1 MDERS
6 VVVRIPRRWIRIALI
21 VTVTTAVVA
30 PLTAVATHSFDDVPG
45 SNSFHSDIDWLK
57 NAGVTL
63 GCNPPANTRYCPNDF
78 VTRAQMSAFMRRL
91 AENQV
96 VDPIPLTAGVGI
108 AVSGRSVSV
117 DLTGGDGI
125 AVNGGNVSVDT
136 PLKLTDS
143 VGSADNVEDED
154 ASVASAINLRTDGS
168 GTFGIYG
175 ESNRGSALSPGA
187 GVKGRGH
194 SGAYGALGEAGDMTG
209 IPQPI
214 GEVGVV
220 GRGQNRGTY
229 GSSQVGI
236 GVYGVSSSNYGVW
249 GQSTTWRGVTGRT
262 GNADNNY
269 GFYTPDNL
277 FSLNINMAGAMMVVV
292 QNGADTTLQKGD
304 VVSFSGM
311 SPVIEGLDTPVA
323 EVEQATEPSGSVA
336 GVVFSR
342 FNIDAVIEVEDDE
355 IQAQAAIEA
364 TPSGPVQ
371 PGEYLLLVIFGPAQ
385 VRADSGGSDIDP
397 GDSLGLAGTGQATSD
412 EWLIESQGS
421 VGQLGA
427 VGTALEVLETD
438 SEDLIWVFVGAD

>member
-1 MDERS
+1 MDDRS

-21 VTVTTAVVA
+21 VAVTTAVVA

-45 SNSFHSDIDWLK
+45 SNTFHDDIDWLK
-57 NAGVTL
+57 DAGVTL
-63 GCNPPANTRYCPNDF
+63 GCNPPANDRYCPDDV

-96 VDPIPLTAGVGI
+96 VDPIPLTAGDGI
-108 AVSGRSVSV
+108 VVDGRNVSV
-117 DLTGGDGI
+117 DLTAGDGI
-125 AVNGGNVSVDT
+125 AVDGGNVSVDT

-143 VGSADNVEDED
+143 VSGANDED
-154 ASVASAINLRTDGS
+154 ASVVSAINLQDVGG
-168 GTFGIYG
+168 GTFGLYG
-175 ESNRGSALSPGA
+175 ESNRGSAVGPGA
-187 GVKGRGH
+187 GVKGRGN
-194 SGAYGALGEAGDMTG
+194 SGAYGVLGEAGDLTN

-262 GNADNNY
+262 GLANNNW
-269 GFYTPDNL
+269 GIYTPDNS
-277 FSLNINMAGAMMVVV
+277 FSLNFQMAGAMMVVV
-292 QNGADTTLQKGD
+292 QSGDDTTLQKGD

-311 SPVIEGLDTPVA
+311 SPAIDGLDTVVA
-323 EVEQATEPSGSVA
+323 QVERATDPSGSVA

-342 FNIDAVIEVEDDE
+342 FNIDAAIEVEDDE
-355 IQAQAAIEA
+355 AQAQAAIEA

-412 EWLIESQGS
+412 EWLTESQGA

-427 VGTALEVLETD
+427 VGTALESLGTD
-438 SEDLIWVFVGAD
+438 SEDLIWVYVGAD